1 MDGIKISTMA
11 SRRCVS
17 RFVDSVLSKS
27 LSARCGDCK
36 NAHYAGIFKGGKLVS
51 TGFIH
56 SRNMWDGK
64 VTGCSCHAEVHA
76 IKNAIKVAKGPR
88 PQSLR
93 SRCSPRF

>member
-1 MDGIKISTMA
+1 MA

-27 LSARCGDCK
+27 TSARCGDCK

-51 TGFIH
+51 TGFNH
-56 SRNMWDGK
+56 SRNMWGGK

-76 IKNAIKVAKGPR
+76 IKNAIKVAKGR
-88 PQSLR
+88 GPQSLR